1 MFNKL
6 FQKIASRVS
15 TKSNSGAVRAAGTA
29 VALAPYWKI
38 ILIAGLIISLLF
50 TLGMLGT
57 GFGQGFVSLTQ
68 KSAGCVQ
75 PPSGTEVQDGL
86 GNEYTLSTE
95 ERKDIETSAEGNP
108 CRVQGD
114 GFNGL
119 VYPPSLGIVTTWYG
133 VQDDLHPTGHGGMDI
148 ANSCGTPIY
157 AFAGGTV
164 EKVVY
169 GSNEKSTAGN
179 YIYPM
184 GEIIIK
190 INDQYKIRI
199 LHTKASDTTV
209 KEGDVV
215 SAGQQIATQWSNGP
229 STGCHLHIEIFKDGK
244 RDDPNTYFKACG
256 FDYNMQ
262 KSFST
267 ADLPAAPVQCGAVG
281 GDTSGGTDKEY
292 AKSQITAIFNITG
305 SSLDSEM
312 SCLTNLWNRESNWR
326 VNAQNNAFDY
336 GSPATPQYQAYGIP
350 QAAPGNKMASEGSD
364 WLTNPQTQIRWGLKY
379 IKGRYSSPCGAW
391 AHSESYNWY

>member
-1 MFNKL
+1 
-6 FQKIASRVS
+6 
-15 TKSNSGAVRAAGTA
+15 
-29 VALAPYWKI
+29 
-38 ILIAGLIISLLF
+38 
-50 TLGMLGT
+50 
-57 GFGQGFVSLTQ
+57 
-68 KSAGCVQ
+68 
-75 PPSGTEVQDGL
+75 
-86 GNEYTLSTE
+86 
-95 ERKDIETSAEGNP
+95 
-108 CRVQGD
+108 
-114 GFNGL
+114 
-119 VYPPSLGIVTTWYG
+119 
-133 VQDDLHPTGHGGMDI
+133 
-148 ANSCGTPIY
+148 
-157 AFAGGTV
+157 
-164 EKVVY
+164 
-169 GSNEKSTAGN
+169 
-179 YIYPM
+179 
-184 GEIIIK
+184 
-190 INDQYKIRI
+190 
-199 LHTKASDTTV
+199 
-209 KEGDVV
+209 
-215 SAGQQIATQWSNGP
+215 
-229 STGCHLHIEIFKDGK
+229 
-244 RDDPNTYFKACG
+244 
-256 FDYNMQ
+256 MQ